1 MKVYACHCNK
11 IFQIKIPLAGI
22 PAKDHNVCN
31 SNKNSFNNKN
41 VLLIKML
48 TKTVNSFNN
57 NLLTKTVNSFNNNLL
72 ASTFGHNQ
80 ISLKQAVY
88 RTNDDMNL

>member
-57 NLLTKTVNSFNNNLL
+57 NLL